1 MIFVYGKIS
10 GMINRVYKMYIRLI
24 IKIKKKSEAE
34 LPGKEAEHSGK
45 EAELAGLHFSC
56 LIIVKKSSWANSV
69 LKPLLNQ

>member
-10 GMINRVYKMYIRLI
+10 GMINRVYKMYIWLI
-24 IKIKKKSEAE
+24 IKIKKSEAE